1 MKVLNEYSK
10 VLTICEK
17 RFFVNVIESACN
29 FYITIKRAESEEVL
43 VNSEKYSKRDYFE
56 GSAIYAA
63 FRADYSVIDYIETL
77 SFE

>member
-43 VNSEKYSKRDYFE
+43 ANNQKFPKKL
-56 GSAIYAA
+56 I
-63 FRADYSVIDYIETL
+63 
-77 SFE
+77 SFLPHLFVRKIPSSYHYEQLLHLPL